1 MITGQSHQAIVSYS
15 NLSLKLLTI
24 IPGGVPPASARNL
37 YPPASNQ
44 EIPNINKNKCKKIK
58 ILPIELHILD
68 PKMWQSG
75 KMHSSTEIEAQMSN
89 PVLVTQAPRQLAQ
102 LAADST
108 VGIARRRNTKCSD
121 AQGVEWK
128 TRAIPLHHYDQ
139 LVSKSSFPPSLIPKP
154 IALEAHV
161 AQFA

>member
-1 MITGQSHQAIVSYS
+1 LITGQSHQAIVSYS

-102 LAADST
+102 LAADY
-108 VGIARRRNTKCSD
+108 
-121 AQGVEWK
+121 
-128 TRAIPLHHYDQ
+128 HYDQ